1 MRYIYLMTVTQ
12 TVDIPVSRRLVIDVP
27 REVPAGRAVLSF
39 APVSAVPVSAR
50 TVAEALYLAAERAAD
65 PNRKPIS
72 RLFGRCK
79 GVFGDD
85 GVAYQRAVR
94 DEWD

>member
-1 MRYIYLMTVTQ
+1 MTVTQ

-27 REVPAGRAVLSF
+27 REVPAGRVVLSYTP
-39 APVSAVPVSAR
+39 ASAAPVSAR
-50 TVAEALYLAAERAAD
+50 TAAEALYLAAERAAD
-65 PNRKPIS
+65 PSRKPIS
-72 RLFGRCK
+72 RHFGRCE
-79 GVFGDD
+79 GIFGGD